1 MGGTTRSS
9 SKNSILKSRLAH
21 GWSRNRLNS
30 CWTPFAAGCIGLI
43 VASLRRVREQGN
55 RDPVCGRDR
64 LQDVQLA
71 PPLADSE
78 VDSCAKSV
86 HSGSLRTIAPRFS
99 IDARWGRNRN
109 APQCLPTRSGQ
120 RRPGGCASI
129 FQIRPRPC
137 DGETDLRWPYWGTG
151 CGGSGWRGGTGSDDS
166 GTAGASTDRSTADCC
181 TLRTGDSWI
190 KPRATRMASSARTI
204 RRTHL

>member
-43 VASLRRVREQGN
+43 VASLKRVREQGN

-78 VDSCAKSV
+78 VDSLAKS
-86 HSGSLRTIAPRFS
+86 GPLRTTVPRLL
-99 IDARWGRNRN
+99 IDARWDWNRN
-109 APQCLPTRSGQ
+109 APQCLPTRTGQ
-120 RRPGGCASI
+120 RRPGSRASI

-137 DGETDLRWPYWGTG
+137 HGETDLRRPYCGTG

-181 TLRTGDSWI
+181 TLRT
-190 KPRATRMASSARTI
+190 
-204 RRTHL
+204 